1 MSIED
6 IQHAQKKVEIL
17 FENNPKLLQEIC
29 PYYIRK
35 IDNVYK
41 NELVWTDLKTILEYI
56 ITYVAIS

>member
-17 FENNPKLLQEIC
+17 FENTPKLQQEIC
-29 PYYIRK
+29 PYNIRK
-35 IDNVYK
+35 IYNVDK

-56 ITYVAIS
+56 NTYVAIS